1 VNVLGALLFVVALLV
16 SIVLHEAGH
25 MVCARWSGG
34 KVTEFFVGFGAKL
47 WSFQRGET
55 EYGVKAIPAGG
66 YVKIVGM
73 TDLDEVE
80 PGDEDRALKNKP
92 ARKRLLTLS
101 AGSLVHFLIALG
113 IFFLIPVAFGVQKAD
128 TTAKIGEVASCMNAD
143 GSTSGCDPAAHPSPA
158 ALAGLQ
164 AGDVITSVNGTP
176 ITSFDQLTK
185 TLHGLPAGTPSTIGF
200 TDLDGAA
207 KTTMVV
213 PVHAD
218 SVQLDS
224 NSSATGP
231 ASLIGLRQASYTQH
245 YNPISAIKYTG
256 TEFWTVLKGTFTG
269 LAAIPGSIPK
279 LFTSTVDHTQRS
291 TDSPMSVV
299 GIAEVTGSVI
309 GAAGFA
315 GFFGLVAS
323 VNVFVGVFN
332 LLPILPLD
340 GGHIAVLLYEEARK
354 RVYRLLRRPVPGR
367 VDLNK
372 LLPVAYAFLLV
383 FGGLMILLL
392 AADITNPIKLPS

>member
-1 VNVLGALLFVVALLV
+1 MNVLGALLFVVALLV

-47 WSFQRGET
+47 WSFHRGET

-92 ARKRLLTLS
+92 AGKRLLTLS

-113 IFFLIPVAFGVQKAD
+113 LFFLIPVAFGVQKVD
-128 TTAKIGEVASCMNAD
+128 TTAKIGEVAACMAPD
-143 GSTSGCDPAAHPSPA
+143 GSTSGCDAKTQPSPA
-158 ALAGLQ
+158 ATAGLR
-164 AGDVITSVNGTP
+164 AGDVVTAVDGTP
-176 ITSFDQLTK
+176 IKDFDQLTK
-185 TLHGLPAGTPSTIGF
+185 TLHGLPANTPATIDFKDPNGV
-200 TDLDGAA
+200 A
-207 KTTMVV
+207 KTTMVF

-224 NSSATGP
+224 SSGAVGP
-231 ASLIGLRQASYTQH
+231 ASLIGLRQSSYTQH
-245 YNPISAIKYTG
+245 YNPIAAVKYTG
-256 TEFWTVLKGTFTG
+256 TEFWTVLKGTFSG

-279 LFTSTVDHTQRS
+279 LFTSTVNHTQRS
-291 TDSPMSVV
+291 ADSPMSVV

-340 GGHIAVLLYEEARK
+340 GGHIAILLYEEARK
-354 RVYRLLRRPVPGR
+354 RVYRLLRKPVPDR

-392 AADITNPIKLPS
+392 AADISNPIKLPS

>member
-1 VNVLGALLFVVALLV
+1 M
-16 SIVLHEAGH
+16 IHEAGH
-25 MVCARWSGG
+25 FVAARRFGM

-47 WSFQRGET
+47 WSFRRGET

-113 IFFLIPVAFGVQKAD
+113 LFFLIPVAFGVQKAD
-128 TTAKIGEVASCMNAD
+128 TTAKIGEVAACMGPD
-143 GSTSGCDPAAHPSPA
+143 GSTAGCDAATQPSPA
-158 ALAGLQ
+158 AKAGLQ
-164 AGDVITSVNGTP
+164 AGDVVTAVDGTP
-176 ITSFDQLTK
+176 IKNFDQLTK
-185 TLHGLPAGTPSTIGF
+185 TLHGLPAGTPATIDF
-200 TDLDGAA
+200 TDPNGAA
-207 KTTMVV
+207 RTTMVV

-224 NSSATGP
+224 TSNATGP

-299 GIAEVTGSVI
+299 GIAEV
-309 GAAGFA
+309 
-315 GFFGLVAS
+315 
-323 VNVFVGVFN
+323 
-332 LLPILPLD
+332 
-340 GGHIAVLLYEEARK
+340 
-354 RVYRLLRRPVPGR
+354 
-367 VDLNK
+367 
-372 LLPVAYAFLLV
+372 
-383 FGGLMILLL
+383 
-392 AADITNPIKLPS
+392 

>member
-1 VNVLGALLFVVALLV
+1 VNALGALLFVVALLV

-25 MVCARWSGG
+25 MVCARLAGG

-47 WSFQRGET
+47 WSFRRGET
-55 EYGVKAIPAGG
+55 EYGFKAIPAGG

-80 PGDEDRALKNKP
+80 EGDEDRALKNKP
-92 ARKRLLTLS
+92 ARSRLLTLA
-101 AGSLVHFLIALG
+101 AGSLVHFLIATVL
-113 IFFLIPVAFGVQKAD
+113 FFLIPIVFGVQKAD
-128 TTAKIGEVASCMNAD
+128 GTAKIGQVAACMNAD
-143 GSTSGCDPAAHPSPA
+143 GTTTGCDPATQPSPA
-158 ALAGLQ
+158 AQAGLQ
-164 AGDVITSVNGTP
+164 QGDVITAVDGKP
-176 ITSFDQLTK
+176 IKDFTDLT
-185 TLHGLPAGTPSTIGF
+185 TALHNLPAGVRATLVF
-200 TDLDGAA
+200 KDTDGITQ
-207 KTTMVV
+207 TTTVI
-213 PVHAD
+213 PVHAS
-218 SVQLDS
+218 SVLLNTDTG
-224 NSSATGP
+224 ATGP
-231 ASLIGLRQASYTQH
+231 ASLIGLRQGSYTQH
-245 YNPISAIKYTG
+245 YNPISAIGYTG
-256 TEFWTVLKGTFTG
+256 SEFWTVTKGTFSG
-269 LAAIPGSIPK
+269 LASIPSSIPK

-291 TDSPMSVV
+291 ADSPMSVV

-340 GGHIAVLLYEEARK
+340 GGHIAILLYEEARK
-354 RVYRLLRRPVPGR
+354 RVYRILRKPAPDR

-372 LLPVAYAFLLV
+372 LLPVAYVFLLV

-392 AADITNPIKLPS
+392 AADITNPLKLPS